1 MTDIVEAPLFR
12 PPAPKPR
19 TEPLG
24 TWAFLIAVR
33 QNPIMTWMEDHF
45 EELVMAGEGALGR
58 LTVVHDPAIIRHILL
73 DNAANYR
80 KDDLQL
86 RILAPGLGRGLLTA
100 EGEEWKLQRRT
111 LAPLFT
117 PRNVASFFPAM
128 VEAAD
133 RLVRRWQR
141 RPDGRVVDASL
152 EMTRVTLDVLEQT
165 IFTHGVA
172 RDPDA
177 LGRAITRYFEGLGR
191 VDPLDIFGFP
201 DWIPR
206 IGRLRARP
214 AIRFFE
220 EIVNEL
226 IETRKA
232 LLARGEPAPQDLLT
246 LLLEAADPETGKGLS
261 DIEVRANI
269 VTFIG
274 AGHETTANALSWS
287 LYLLSQDERA
297 RIRIEQEVDEVLG
310 RGPVEPH
317 HLDRLVYTRAV
328 IDEAIR
334 LYPPAPYMSRTAIQD
349 DQIGDLLIPAGS
361 MVAIAP
367 YVLHRH
373 RKLWDQP
380 DAFRP
385 ERFLP
390 EERGR
395 IDRFA
400 YLPFGAGPRVCIGA
414 SFSLQEAVIVLATI
428 VRSARLDLVEGH
440 EVMPLQRITLR
451 PRNGLPMRLTHRA
464 SAKAAPAGVA

>member
-1 MTDIVEAPLFR
+1 MTMIDEAPLFR
-12 PPAPKPR
+12 PPAPKPL
-19 TEPLG
+19 TEPLSMLQ
-24 TWAFLIAVR
+24 FLMAVR
-33 QNPIMTWMEDHF
+33 RNPLTTWMEHHF
-45 EELVMAGEGALGR
+45 EEPIISGDGMLGR
-58 LTVVHDPAIIRHILL
+58 ITVVNDPAVIRHVLL

-100 EGEEWKLQRRT
+100 EGDEWKLQRRI

-117 PRNVASFFPAM
+117 PRNVDRFLPAM
-128 VEAAD
+128 AEAAE
-133 RLVRRWQR
+133 RLVRRWRR
-141 RPDGRVVDASL
+141 RPNGRVVDASL
-152 EMTRVTLDVLEQT
+152 EMTRVTLDVLERT
-165 IFTHGVA
+165 IFTQGVS

-177 LGRAITRYFEGLGR
+177 LGRAITRYFEGIGR
-191 VDPLDIFGFP
+191 IDPVDIFGFP
-201 DWIPR
+201 DWVPR

-220 EIVNEL
+220 EMVGEL
-226 IETRKA
+226 IEARKA
-232 LLARGEPAPQDLLT
+232 LLARGEPAPRDLMT

-261 DIEVRANI
+261 DLDARANI

-274 AGHETTANALSWS
+274 AGHETTANALAWS
-287 LYLLSQDERA
+287 LYLLSQDARARA
-297 RIRIEQEVDEVLG
+297 RIEREVDEVSG
-310 RGPVEPH
+310 QGPWEAR
-317 HLDRLVYTRAV
+317 HLESLVYTRAV

-334 LYPPAPYMSRTAIQD
+334 LYPPAPFMSRAAIKD
-349 DQIGDLLIPAGS
+349 DQIGDVHIPAGS
-361 MVAIAP
+361 VVTIAP

-373 RKLWDQP
+373 KTLWDQP

-428 VRSARLDLVEGH
+428 IRAVRLDLVEGH
-440 EVMPLQRITLR
+440 EVNPVHRITLR
-451 PRNGLPMRLTHRA
+451 PSSGLPMRVTHR
-464 SAKAAPAGVA
+464 S

>member
-1 MTDIVEAPLFR
+1 MTDTLDAPLFR

-24 TWAFLIAVR
+24 TLAFLMAVR
-33 QNPIMTWMEDHF
+33 ENPITTWMEQHF
-45 EELVMAGEGALGR
+45 EELVLSGEGTLGH

-80 KDDLQL
+80 KDDLQI

-111 LAPLFT
+111 IAPLFT

-128 VEAAD
+128 TEAAE

-141 RPDGRVVDASL
+141 RPDGRVVDAAL

-165 IFTHGVA
+165 IFTHGVT

-177 LGRAITRYFEGLGR
+177 LGRAITRYFNSLGR

-226 IETRKA
+226 IMTRKA
-232 LLARGEPAPQDLLT
+232 LLAHGEPAPHDLLT
-246 LLLEAADPETGKGLS
+246 LLLEASDPETGKGLS
-261 DIEVRANI
+261 DTDVRANI

-287 LYLLSQDERA
+287 LYLLSQDRRA
-297 RIRIEQEVDEVLG
+297 RTRIEQEVDEVLG
-310 RGPVEPH
+310 QGSIEPH
-317 HLDRLVYTRAV
+317 HLERLVYTRAV

-334 LYPPAPYMSRTAIQD
+334 LYPPAPYMSRTAIRD
-349 DQIGDLLIPAGS
+349 DRIGDLHIPAGS
-361 MVAIAP
+361 MVAISP

-373 RKLWDQP
+373 RKLWDRP

-390 EERGR
+390 EERGH

-414 SFSLQEAVIVLATI
+414 SFALQEAVIVLATI
-428 VRSARLDLVEGH
+428 VRAMRLDLVTGH

-451 PRNGLPMRLTHRA
+451 PSGGLPMRLTHR
-464 SAKAAPAGVA
+464 SHQKM

>member
-1 MTDIVEAPLFR
+1 MTDALDAPLFS

-24 TWAFLIAVR
+24 TLAFLRAAR
-33 QNPIMTWMEDHF
+33 ENPLATWMEEHF
-45 EELVMAGEGALGR
+45 EEPVITGEGALGR
-58 LTVVHDPAIIRHILL
+58 MTVVNDPAVIRHILL

-80 KDDLQL
+80 KDDLQI
-86 RILAPGLGRGLLTA
+86 RILAPGLGRGLVTV

-117 PRNVASFFPAM
+117 PRTVTGFFPAM
-128 VEAAD
+128 VASAE

-141 RPDGRVVDASL
+141 RPDGRVVDAAL
-152 EMTRVTLDVLEQT
+152 DMTRVTLDVLERT
-165 IFTHGVA
+165 IFTNGVA
-172 RDPDA
+172 QDPDA
-177 LGRAITRYFEGLGR
+177 LGRAITRYFEAAGR

-214 AIRFFE
+214 AVRFFE
-220 EIVNEL
+220 ETVNSL
-226 IETRKA
+226 IAGRKA
-232 LLARGEPAPQDLLT
+232 LLARGEPAPRDLLT
-246 LLLEAADPETGKGLS
+246 LLLEAADPETGKGLG
-261 DIEVRANI
+261 DAEVRANI

-297 RIRIEQEVDEVLG
+297 RAAIEREVDEVLG
-310 RGPVEPH
+310 EGSIEPD

-328 IDEAIR
+328 IDEALR
-334 LYPPAPYMSRTAIQD
+334 LYPPAPYMSRAAIQD
-349 DQIGDLLIPAGS
+349 DRIGDLHIPAGS
-361 MVAIAP
+361 MVVIAP

-373 RKLWDQP
+373 RRLWDHP

-395 IDRFA
+395 IDRFS

-428 VRSARLDLVEGH
+428 VRSIRLDLVEGH
-440 EVMPLQRITLR
+440 EVAPVQRITLR
-451 PRNGLPMRLTHRA
+451 PRGGLPMRLTHRA
-464 SAKAAPAGVA
+464 SSGKGVAS